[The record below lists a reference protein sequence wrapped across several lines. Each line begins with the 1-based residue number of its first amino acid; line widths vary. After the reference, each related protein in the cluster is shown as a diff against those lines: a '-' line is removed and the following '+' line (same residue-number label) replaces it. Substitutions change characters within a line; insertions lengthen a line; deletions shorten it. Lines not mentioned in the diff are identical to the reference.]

1 MGGLTQASTS
11 IAVVTAKRK
20 VTTIPLSPRDSHRT
34 SDGTAS
40 TKKMKERKLSSNH
53 SSITT
58 AANKAV
64 EPDEVPGSKIL
75 MNDNEPGIEKA
86 RAQASSPAIQ
96 DEQVAQFSGT
106 QVPDRVVSGEQSV
119 RPKSRVGPPWA
130 RSENIC

>member
-1 MGGLTQASTS
+1 
-11 IAVVTAKRK
+11 
-20 VTTIPLSPRDSHRT
+20 
-34 SDGTAS
+34 
-40 TKKMKERKLSSNH
+40 MKEGKLSSNH

-106 QVPDRVVSGEQSV
+106 QVPDRVVPGEQSV

-130 RSENIC
+130 RSEDSCRDS